1 MSTSTDLV
9 TYPIT
14 VEAIAETKAKYAGLS
29 CDTPAGYEQVRL
41 AIAHVRT
48 TRVAVEDRRVALK
61 ADALAYGRLVD
72 SRAKEIT
79 ALLLEIEEPLK
90 AKKAAVDDEKARIKA
105 EAEAV
110 KLRALEAEIAANRA
124 RQEEEAR
131 LVREAEEKRIAEE
144 RAFLEAERAK
154 LAEAQSKLD
163 AERKAEQDRI
173 DAAARAERERIDAE
187 REKLAAERRA
197 EEDRQRAEREEI
209 EAERKAVAAER
220 EKAERAEF
228 ERQAVER
235 AKREAAEEA
244 ERCRATKAARE
255 AERLRLMPDLD
266 KLTAYAA
273 AIRAL
278 PEPDLI
284 DLVLDEKMRTAT
296 DRLGEAADYLDEV
309 VAGWQAVAS

>member
-1 MSTSTDLV
+1 MSTSADLV
-9 TYPIT
+9 TYP
-14 VEAIAETKAKYAGLS
+14 VNPAEIAETKAKYAALS
-29 CDTPAGYEQVRL
+29 CDTPQGYEQVRL
-41 AIAHVRT
+41 AIAHVRS
-48 TRVAVEDRRVALK
+48 TRTAVEDRRVALK

-105 EAEAV
+105 EAEAA

-144 RAFLEAERAK
+144 RAALEAERAK
-154 LAEAQSKLD
+154 LAEAQAKLD
-163 AERKAEQDRI
+163 AERQAEQARI

-197 EEDRQRAEREEI
+197 EEDRQRVEREKL
-209 EAERKAVAAER
+209 EAERRAVAAER

-228 ERQAVER
+228 ERQAREK
-235 AKREAAEEA
+235 AEREAVEKIERDRLAAEKRAA
-244 ERCRATKAARE
+244 EIAA
-255 AERLRLMPDLD
+255 LRPDLD
-266 KLTAYAA
+266 KIAA
-273 AIRAL
+273 FSAEIRAL
-278 PEPDLI
+278 VPPEMADNRLTRQMLAPVAALARVADELD
-284 DLVLDEKMRTAT
+284 DLV
-296 DRLGEAADYLDEV
+296 RLSRG
-309 VAGWQAVAS
+309 

>member
-1 MSTSTDLV
+1 MSQSADLV
-9 TYPIT
+9 TYPT
-14 VEAIAETKAKYAGLS
+14 NPAEIAETKAKYAALS

-90 AKKAAVDDEKARIKA
+90 AKKAAVDDEKARVKA

-144 RAFLEAERAK
+144 RATLEAERAK
-154 LAEAQSKLD
+154 LAEAQAKLD
-163 AERKAEQDRI
+163 AERKAEADRVESE
-173 DAAARAERERIDAE
+173 RKAEYSRQTAE

-197 EEDRQRAEREEI
+197 EEDRQRAEREKI

-228 ERQAVER
+228 ERQAREK
-235 AKREAAEEA
+235 AEREAVEKIERDRIAAAE
-244 ERCRATKAARE
+244 RE
-255 AERLRLMPDLD
+255 AERIRLLPDLE
-266 KLTAYAA
+266 KVAAYVANVRAIAPPAVLSVHLAVELGATARE
-273 AIRAL
+273 I
-278 PEPDLI
+278 E
-284 DLVLDEKMRTAT
+284 MAT
-296 DRLGEAADYLDEV
+296 DRLAS
-309 VAGWQAVAS
+309 AVESLRG

>member
-1 MSTSTDLV
+1 MSTSADLV
-9 TYPIT
+9 TYP
-14 VEAIAETKAKYAGLS
+14 VNPAEIAETKAKYAALS
-29 CDTPAGYEQVRL
+29 CDTPQGYEQVRL

-105 EAEAV
+105 EAEAA

-144 RAFLEAERAK
+144 RAALEAERAK
-154 LAEAQSKLD
+154 LAEAQAKLD

-187 REKLAAERRA
+187 REKLATERRA
-197 EEDRQRAEREEI
+197 EEDRQRAEREKI
-209 EAERKAVAAER
+209 EAERKAIAAER
-220 EKAERAEF
+220 EKAERSEF
-228 ERQAVER
+228 ERRAREKAEREAVEKIER
-235 AKREAAEEA
+235 DRLAAEKRAA
-244 ERCRATKAARE
+244 EIAA
-255 AERLRLMPDLD
+255 LRPDLD
-266 KLTAYAA
+266 KIAAFSAEIRGLRFPVLSDAMLVKKAGDAWTALGDIAD
-273 AIRAL
+273 
-278 PEPDLI
+278 DL
-284 DLVLDEKMRTAT
+284 DAFVESR
-296 DRLGEAADYLDEV
+296 RG
-309 VAGWQAVAS
+309 